1 MEDIPE
7 YDGDVPCKRTL
18 AWSKLD
24 IRDMGRL
31 SRSAGVWVPT
41 IQIQVSGLK
50 FLAVQVLLNI
60 ASICVVHDR
69 MDGVQV

>member
-1 MEDIPE
+1 
-7 YDGDVPCKRTL
+7 
-18 AWSKLD
+18 
-24 IRDMGRL
+24 MGRL
-31 SRSAGVWVPT
+31 SWSAGVCVPT

-69 MDGVQV
+69 MDGVPM

>member
-7 YDGDVPCKRTL
+7 YDGDIPCKRAM

-24 IRDMGRL
+24 IRDMGRI
-31 SRSAGVWVPT
+31 SWSAGVWVPT

-60 ASICVVHDR
+60 ASVRVVHNR
-69 MDGVQV
+69 LDGVPV